1 MSSKNINKRKTIYK
15 RDNGRCYICQ
25 KKLSLQEMTLDHF
38 VPKVYSGSNNTQNL
52 RCCCAA
58 CNKYKGKCECIFS
71 REGELTS
78 NEISV
83 ICKCYSYFKKV
94 TSSSTKLF
102 TFYEK
107 FIER

>member
-1 MSSKNINKRKTIYK
+1 MGVKNHNRREKIYK
-15 RDNGRCYICQ
+15 RDGKKCYICQ
-25 KKLSLQEMTLDHF
+25 KKLSINEMTLDHF
-38 VPKVYSGSNNTQNL
+38 IPRVSNGSNAISNL
-52 RCCCAA
+52 RCCCVA

-71 REGELTS
+71 RESELTPS
-78 NEISV
+78 EISV

-102 TFYEK
+102 SFYEK